1 MTKKIALFGFGTVGK
16 AVHTIFM
23 RELRHTGNGVGD
35 AASIDASLDMIVV
48 RDKEKYL
55 STMEPGIREII
66 SPLFEDDMK
75 VALQRIPS
83 FDIIIEVIGGT
94 DTAWEIVRKGLEC
107 GKKVITA
114 NKALLAHY
122 MPQLEKMSH
131 WSEGMLFYEAS
142 VAGGIPIIKSLTRD
156 IQWSTADAFGVQRIS
171 GILNGTSNYILT
183 EMERR
188 GITYHVALAEAQSK
202 GYAESDP
209 SADVEGWDARAKI
222 QILQRLAY
230 GSINADIVCEGITK
244 VEPIDFQY
252 ASLLNGK
259 IKLVA
264 TSIATAEGI
273 RSWVLPTVV
282 SQETSLATTNGVQNI
297 VTVDHAVLGRVSM
310 IGLGAGGD
318 PTAHSVVSD
327 VYKAMS
333 MSSRNPVTGV
343 KEQWF
348 GTANHTFRFAEG
360 PTAPMVL
367 PFYVRLTVRDQVGII
382 ADVGRVCEE
391 LKISIDAVVQLPV
404 SSNFDYGDQEL
415 QFVVTLNETLYE
427 TAMRFKTIVT
437 LRKWNLRDPFIMAI
451 V

>member
-1 MTKKIALFGFGTVGK
+1 
-16 AVHTIFM
+16 
-23 RELRHTGNGVGD
+23 
-35 AASIDASLDMIVV
+35 
-48 RDKEKYL
+48 
-55 STMEPGIREII
+55 
-66 SPLFEDDMK
+66 
-75 VALQRIPS
+75 
-83 FDIIIEVIGGT
+83 
-94 DTAWEIVRKGLEC
+94 
-107 GKKVITA
+107 
-114 NKALLAHY
+114 
-122 MPQLEKMSH
+122 
-131 WSEGMLFYEAS
+131 
-142 VAGGIPIIKSLTRD
+142 
-156 IQWSTADAFGVQRIS
+156 
-171 GILNGTSNYILT
+171 
-183 EMERR
+183 MERR
-188 GITYHVALAEAQSK
+188 GVTYQVALKEAQDK

-244 VEPIDFQY
+244 IEPIDFQY

-282 SQETSLATTNGVQNI
+282 SQETSMATTNGVQNI

-327 VYKAMS
+327 VCKAM
-333 MSSRNPVTGV
+333 TGV
-343 KEQWF
+343 KERWF
-348 GTANHTFRFAEG
+348 GTANHTFRLVGAG
-360 PTAPMVL
+360 HLHMAPMVL
-367 PFYVRLTVRDQVGII
+367 PFYVRLTVRDRVGII

-404 SSNFDYGDQEL
+404 SSNFDYGDNEL

-427 TAMRFKTIVT
+427 TVMRFKTILT
-437 LRKWNLRDPFIMAI
+437 LREWNLRPPFVMVIA
-451 V
+451 